1 GDFMEKILIIEDED
15 FLRDIL
21 KRYLEKEG
29 YEVVEASSGEIGV
42 KKFYEDNFSLILLDV
57 MLPGIQGWEVCKEI
71 KKISDTPIIMLTAL
85 SDEDDEVKG
94 LELGVEDY
102 IGKPFKPK
110 VLVARVNSLIKR
122 KRISSL
128 EKIGNLVIDRENYKV
143 LKNGKELNLGNKG
156 FALLMYFILN
166 KDLVLTRE
174 KILNNIWTLDFEVD
188 ERVVDT
194 QIKILR
200 KKIGEGY
207 IKTIRGVGYKF
218 QEVENEK
225 DIV

>member
-1 GDFMEKILIIEDED
+1 MEKILIIEDED

-29 YEVVEASSGEIGV
+29 YQVIEANNGEVGI
-42 KKFYEDNFSLILLDV
+42 KKFSEDNFSLILLDV

-71 KKISDTPIIMLTAL
+71 KKTSDTPIIMLTAL
-85 SDEDDEVKG
+85 SDEDDEVRG

-110 VLVARVNSLIKR
+110 VLVARINSLIKR
-122 KRISSL
+122 KKISFL
-128 EKIGNLVIDRENYKV
+128 EKIGDLEIDKENYKV
-143 LKNGKELNLGNKG
+143 LKNGIELNLGNKG

-174 KILNNIWTLDFEVD
+174 KILNNIWSLDFEVD

-207 IKTIRGVGYKF
+207 IKTIRGIGYKF

-225 DIV
+225 DII

>member
-1 GDFMEKILIIEDED
+1 MEKILIIEDED

-207 IKTIRGVGYKF
+207 IKTVRGVGYKF

-225 DIV
+225 DII

>member
-1 GDFMEKILIIEDED
+1 MEKILIIEDED

-21 KRYLEKEG
+21 KRYLKKEG
-29 YEVVEASSGEIGV
+29 YNVVEAENGEIGLE
-42 KKFYEDNFSLILLDV
+42 KFYNESFSLILLDI
-57 MLPGIQGWEVCKEI
+57 MLPGIQGWDVCKEM
-71 KKISDTPIIMLTAL
+71 KKTSNIPIIMLTARV
-85 SDEDDEVKG
+85 EEEDEVKG

-110 VLVARVNSLIKR
+110 VLMARINSLIKR
-122 KRISSL
+122 NRVNNL
-128 EKIGNLVIDRENYKV
+128 EKIGDLEIDRENYRV
-143 LKNGKELNLGNKG
+143 IKNEIELNLGNKG
-156 FALLMYFILN
+156 FGLLMYFILN

-174 KILNNIWTLDFEVD
+174 KILNNIWPNDFEVD

-200 KKIGEGY
+200 KKIGENY

-218 QEVENEK
+218 EVSNL
-225 DIV
+225 

>member
-1 GDFMEKILIIEDED
+1 MKKILIIEDED

-21 KRYLEKEG
+21 KRYLKKEG
-29 YEVVEASSGEIGV
+29 YQVVEANSGELGLT
-42 KKFYEDNFSLILLDV
+42 KFFEDTFSLVLLDV
-57 MLPGIQGWEVCKEI
+57 MLPGIQGWEVCKKI

-85 SDEDDEVKG
+85 GDEDDEVRG

-110 VLVARVNSLIKR
+110 VLMARINSLIKR
-122 KRISSL
+122 KQISTL
-128 EKIGNLVIDRENYKV
+128 EKIGDLEIDKDNYKV

-174 KILNNIWTLDFEVD
+174 KILNNIWPLDFEVD

-200 KKIGEGY
+200 KKIGEKY
-207 IKTIRGVGYKF
+207 IKTIRGVGYRF

-225 DIV
+225 DII

>member
-1 GDFMEKILIIEDED
+1 MEKILIIEDED

-29 YEVVEASSGEIGV
+29 YDVIEASTGEAGLE
-42 KKFYEDNFSLILLDV
+42 KFYEDNYALVLLDV

-71 KKISDTPIIMLTAL
+71 KKISNTPIFMLTARTEEE
-85 SDEDDEVKG
+85 DEIRG

-110 VLVARVNSLIKR
+110 ILMARINSLIKR
-122 KRISSL
+122 NRFTTL
-128 EKIGNLVIDRENYKV
+128 EKIGELELDKENYKV
-143 LKNGKELNLGNKG
+143 IKNGEELNLGNKG

-174 KILNNIWTLDFEVD
+174 KILNNIWPMDFEVD

-218 QEVENEK
+218 QEVNEWEEYL
-225 DIV
+225 